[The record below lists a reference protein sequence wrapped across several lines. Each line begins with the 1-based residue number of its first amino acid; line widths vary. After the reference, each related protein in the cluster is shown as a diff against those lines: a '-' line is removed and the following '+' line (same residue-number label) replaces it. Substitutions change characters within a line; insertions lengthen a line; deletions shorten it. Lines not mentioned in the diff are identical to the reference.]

1 MTQSGIDKWIC
12 EHASIEHKS
21 LYGGKGWKAPKIWM
35 VTGLQYVTDGT
46 MHSKT
51 SASRKAGGLVSAD
64 ASLAVNTPPETLKVN
79 AKANHE
85 KTNGTSVDMKN
96 KGERVWAAQFMPVS
110 IEYGFEPDGVPSAS
124 RPKTIAH
131 FELQEVEDLKA
142 RGTRDYDEKGDVQ
155 PSSPVPNLV
164 GRIVLPKSKKRDLGN
179 DYADDD
185 FVIDD
190 TEYVAN
196 VKGTDWE
203 TYNRCKVWFR
213 DLEADD

>member
-1 MTQSGIDKWIC
+1 MKQSGIHEWIC

-51 SASRKAGGLVSAD
+51 SASRKAGGSASGD
-64 ASLAVNTPPETLKVN
+64 ASLAVNTHPGTLQVN

-85 KTNGTSVDMKN
+85 KTDGTSVDMKN

-110 IEYGFEPDGVPSAS
+110 IEYGLSHDGVPSAS
-124 RPKTIAH
+124 GPKTIAH

-142 RGTRDYDEKGDVQ
+142 RGTRDYNEKRDVQ

-164 GRIVLPKSKKRDLGN
+164 GRIVAPKSKQTDLGG
-179 DYADDD
+179 DD

-190 TEYVAN
+190 TEYASN
-196 VKGTDWE
+196 AKETDWE